1 MKIYKDNTTG
11 QFFELLYTQSANT
24 TGAPVEATMWFQ
36 PLEYDTRGKAVV
48 GLKRNAKEWPRP
60 LAGKLVPR
68 MLTEFTG
75 SARDILPAAPADE
88 PAQKSKTKETGADD
102 DKA

>member
-1 MKIYKDNTTG
+1 MKIYQDNTG

-24 TGAPVEATMWFQ
+24 TGAPVEATWWLQ

-48 GLKRNAKEWPRP
+48 GLRRNAKEWPRP

-75 SARDILPAAPADE
+75 SVRDILPTAPAAAE
-88 PAQKSKTKETGADD
+88 PAHKNKTKETGADD